1 MEKKHCSS
9 LHLRLTVLQG
19 EMALLCFS
27 METVGAPEQCAAAM
41 WAQPRVKCPKTGE
54 AQSKCST
61 QFHVPPG
68 AINSVAG
75 GKLRLGT
82 APTSARRRD

>member
-9 LHLRLTVLQG
+9 LHLHLTVLQG
-19 EMALLCFS
+19 EMALLCLS
-27 METVGAPEQCAAAM
+27 METVGAPEKCTAAL
-41 WAQPRVKCPKTGE
+41 WVQPWVKCSKTGE
-54 AQSKCST
+54 AESKCSL
-61 QFHVPPG
+61 QFHVPTG

-82 APTSARRRD
+82 APTSAHRRD